1 LSDNKA
7 LAAWSANPFFVLE
20 VSTDASR
27 TEVERAGQRL
37 LALLSINTKSASQYT
52 TPFGTFTRDADS
64 IRQALATLRDPKQRI
79 VCELLAD
86 VKQVNDEL
94 KQHYAKQSPVWED
107 AESALGWLRNV

>member
-1 LSDNKA
+1 M
-7 LAAWSANPFFVLE
+7 LE
-20 VSTDASR
+20 VSTAASH

-52 TPFGTFTRDADS
+52 TPLGTFTRDADS
-64 IRQALATLRDPKQRI
+64 VRQALASLRDPKHRI
-79 VCELLAD
+79 TYELLAD
-86 VKQVNDEL
+86 VKQVNNEL